1 MPLLQKQQKDPNL
14 RRPPHCL
21 LPKWPFTSFSG
32 DRLLAIFASSI
43 IPLSRRYGFNIV
55 FNIYNKQAL
64 NAFQC
69 PWFVSSLQL
78 AASVLFM
85 GFLWLTGLQ
94 ARPKVSPALF
104 KALAPVAL
112 FHTIGH
118 VSACVSFSKMAV
130 SFAHIVKAAEPI
142 FSVALSGP
150 ILGETYPLAVW
161 LSLLPIAF
169 GCSLAAMKELSFSW
183 GGFNSAMI
191 SNMGMVF
198 RGIYSKKT
206 LNEYKVTLT
215 HISSPVTLL

>member
-1 MPLLQKQQKDPNL
+1 MSVYVVK
-14 RRPPHCL
+14 RFWEC
-21 LPKWPFTSFSG
+21 
-32 DRLLAIFASSI
+32 
-43 IPLSRRYGFNIV
+43 RYAFNIV

-64 NAFQC
+64 NAFAC
-69 PWFVSSLQL
+69 PWFISALQL
-78 AASVLFM
+78 AASGVFM
-85 GFLWLTGLQ
+85 AFLWITGLQ
-94 ARPKVSPALF
+94 AKPKLSAGLF

-150 ILGETYPLAVW
+150 ILGEIYPLSVW
-161 LSLLPIAF
+161 MSLVPIAF
-169 GCSLAAMKELSFSW
+169 GCSLAAMKEISFSW

-191 SNMGMVF
+191 SNLGMVF

-206 LNEYKVTLT
+206 LNEYKAR
-215 HISSPVTLL
+215 HSMPSPCRSVK